1 MAVHTWVD
9 GEAITASK
17 LNRLEKRKAYVE
29 ETLDLTTCTAREV
42 LEMVEDMPGLWIK
55 ITRRTDMDAAY
66 AFRTTRLG
74 DVWTASSLDDYLIKK
89 DEGEEK

>member
-29 ETLDLTTCTAREV
+29 KTLDLATCTAREV
-42 LEMVEDMPGLWIK
+42 LEMVEDMPGLWIYRDQLQVP
-55 ITRRTDMDAAY
+55 IYVFQISYPSHYDY
-66 AFRTTRLG
+66 
-74 DVWTASSLDDYLIKK
+74 WEASSLDDYLIK
-89 DEGEEK
+89 DEGGKK

>member
-29 ETLDLTTCTAREV
+29 KTLDLATCTAREV
-42 LEMVEDMPGLWIK
+42 LEMVEDMPELWIYQVN
-55 ITRRTDMDAAY
+55 IPGATY
-66 AFRTTRLG
+66 AFETSYDDSWL
-74 DVWTASSLDDYLIKK
+74 ASSLDNYLIKSA
-89 DEGEEK
+89 GEKR